1 MFAPSKRSDAMK
13 LKISFDDIAPAFEQ
27 ASDSS
32 LHMFI
37 DTKENRI
44 VVLSDNEAT
53 DADFEIMKRP
63 RYVALPRRDSKDDYF
78 RMESFTYVMSCCDL
92 ELVQKFHKALRQ
104 NKPFGNFRDLLSQHL
119 EIEQQWFAF
128 EKKAARNDAIDWL
141 CEEGIELEGQRLIP
155 EIEIRE
161 LDEESVK
168 KLPDE
173 IRVLKARACLQCHN
187 ESGLEA
193 RLFAASTQIVN
204 AMIENEI
211 YRILKDKYSLSEYAG
226 WSDDSQTV
234 LVAAKCP
241 KCGSEEIFFDY

>member
-32 LHMFI
+32 LYMFI

-119 EIEQQWFAF
+119 EHRA
-128 EKKAARNDAIDWL
+128 
-141 CEEGIELEGQRLIP
+141 
-155 EIEIRE
+155 
-161 LDEESVK
+161 ESVK
-168 KLPDE
+168 EVYVIDAWHNGHF
-173 IRVLKARACLQCHN
+173 IDGVLN
-187 ESGLEA
+187 
-193 RLFAASTQIVN
+193 
-204 AMIENEI
+204 
-211 YRILKDKYSLSEYAG
+211 
-226 WSDDSQTV
+226 
-234 LVAAKCP
+234 
-241 KCGSEEIFFDY
+241 FFIK